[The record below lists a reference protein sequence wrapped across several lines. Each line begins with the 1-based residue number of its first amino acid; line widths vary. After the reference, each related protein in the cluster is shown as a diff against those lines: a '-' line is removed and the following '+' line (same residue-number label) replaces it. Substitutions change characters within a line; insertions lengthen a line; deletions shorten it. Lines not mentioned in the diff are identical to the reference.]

1 MKRESFWKS
10 SLFLRLTQANHSRGY
25 YPFWLPMFKSSV
37 KETRK
42 EVSIF
47 ILKDT
52 EMMKFMKSYQFPV
65 EFPMSPT
72 NTDLEQDPSMIAIF
86 FAIQDILP
94 EKISKESGVYM
105 RMVILETEK
114 NETLRQRLL
123 NDFDS
128 SMACTVGY
136 VPRFAL
142 IITWKNMTYA
152 NKKEDRPLK
161 VN

>member
-1 MKRESFWKS
+1 
-10 SLFLRLTQANHSRGY
+10 
-25 YPFWLPMFKSSV
+25 
-37 KETRK
+37 
-42 EVSIF
+42 
-47 ILKDT
+47 
-52 EMMKFMKSYQFPV
+52 
-65 EFPMSPT
+65 MSPT